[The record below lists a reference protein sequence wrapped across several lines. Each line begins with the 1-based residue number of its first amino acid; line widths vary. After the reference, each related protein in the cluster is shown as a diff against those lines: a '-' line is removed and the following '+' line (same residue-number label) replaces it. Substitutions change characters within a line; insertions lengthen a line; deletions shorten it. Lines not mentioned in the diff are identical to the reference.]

1 MAANQRHCPGHGRCT
16 TPNDRAW
23 DVSNVTDQ
31 YVRATSWYAVV
42 LVYDGWLKRW
52 HLQTFGALKMNLR
65 TFHRNSTIPLAALSR
80 IMHHVYNSIVISVAS
95 AAQWSALHLNLTN
108 LCVAIHLCYSWR
120 LLWVPTSWK
129 VSNVAKKDKHLENP
143 RNDKKYLRSVFGIG
157 SGIYK
162 LTLTSKKWSE
172 LLAFLLLNGD
182 KSNTSHFSAYARY
195 EPRLHIACNSI
206 FVADA
211 HCGAMTSSCHCA
223 METMGTTGSTSW

>member
-23 DVSNVTDQ
+23 DVSNESNVTDR

-52 HLQTFGALKMNLR
+52 HLQTFGTLKMMNLR

-80 IMHHVYNSIVISVAS
+80 ILHHVYNSIVISVAS

-108 LCVAIHLCYSWR
+108 LSVAIHLCYSWY

-143 RNDKKYLRSVFGIG
+143 RNDKKTYH
-157 SGIYK
+157 
-162 LTLTSKKWSE
+162 KKCLWHWVRD
-172 LLAFLLLNGD
+172 LQ
-182 KSNTSHFSAYARY
+182 TSHWLQKVV
-195 EPRLHIACNSI
+195 RLVGIPVTIEWGQIKYLTFQCICS
-206 FVADA
+206 VR
-211 HCGAMTSSCHCA
+211 T
-223 METMGTTGSTSW
+223 